1 MTVALN
7 QKPIFTKSGIFNTGQ
22 TITTLNTAKD
32 GTGTV
37 VTVFDPRRAIT
48 SITSSGTTASIT
60 FTNVHG
66 LLNGEE
72 VLISG
77 ASEAG
82 YNGVKTITL
91 TGALTA
97 TYTVAAGLAT
107 PATGT
112 IVADPINGS
121 RISKVVFQPTGAA
134 IAVAGR
140 IFLNNGQTSATPANN
155 TYLKDVSLPVL
166 AATTELASMPPTEVA
181 LDIVVPPF
189 HKLNVTLG
197 ATVANAYHVYVV
209 AGGY

>member
-1 MTVALN
+1 MTIALN

-22 TITTLNTAKD
+22 TVITANTLKD

-37 VTVFDPRRAIT
+37 VTVFDPQRAIT

-66 LLNGEE
+66 FLNGEE

-77 ASEAG
+77 AGETG
-82 YNGVKTITL
+82 YNGVKTLTL
-91 TGALTA
+91 TGSKTA

-112 IVADPINGS
+112 IVADPINGQ
-121 RISKVVFQPTGAA
+121 RISKVVFQPTGA
-134 IAVAGR
+134 IVATVGR
-140 IFLNNGQTSATPANN
+140 VFLNNGQTSATASNN
-155 TYLKDVSLPVL
+155 SFLKDVSIPTGSGSETVSTPLI
-166 AATTELASMPPTEVA
+166 ELI

-189 HKLNVTLG
+189 HKLNVTIG
-197 ATVANAYHVYVV
+197 TTVATVIYVYTV